1 MPERNPA
8 AALNR
13 IEIFRAGRH
22 TDVNGQQIEFSPA
35 DVAAIAASYDA
46 SAGEAPLVV
55 GHPQINGPAYGW
67 VKELTAE
74 GGVLYAAPHQVDAA
88 FAQLVQDGRFKKR
101 SASFFLPNSPG
112 NPKPGSTY
120 LRHVGFLGAAAPA
133 VAGLRDI
140 QFSATADGVVEFAS
154 NDWAFRNVANMF
166 RSLRD
171 FFIAKDGVESADKT
185 LPQWQIDQLA
195 DAGQS
200 NDVAVPAS
208 FAVADA
214 AAATTVLDA
223 TPLTADFAARETAV
237 NERERQIAVREA
249 AIQADAEARQY
260 ADVLAFCAGLVGQG
274 RLLPR
279 DQPAMAQLLKTLETA
294 ATPQV
299 LNFTAADGTPAAQ
312 PAAKTLRDFLAAQ
325 PAQVDFAERSASQPI
340 DASAD
345 FAAPPGT
352 RVNRDQL
359 TLHAKAVA
367 YSREH
372 PGVAWLDAVR
382 AVAG

>member
-74 GGVLYAAPHQVDAA
+74 SGVLYAAPHQVDAA

-154 NDWAFRNVANMF
+154 SESAFRALADVF
-166 RSLRD
+166 RGLRD

-185 LPQWQIDQLA
+185 LPQWKIDQFADVGMGPDDAVAASFAA
-195 DAGQS
+195 DAGAAT
-200 NDVAVPAS
+200 VAL
-208 FAVADA
+208 A
-214 AAATTVLDA
+214 AA
-223 TPLTADFAARETAV
+223 PLTADFAARETAV
-237 NERERQIAVREA
+237 DERERKIAVREA
-249 AIQADAEARQY
+249 EIQADAEARQC

-274 RLLPR
+274 RMLPR

-299 LNFTAADGTPAAQ
+299 LNFTAADGTVAAQ
-312 PAAKTLRDFLAAQ
+312 PAAETLRAYLSAQ
-325 PAQVDFAERSASQPI
+325 PVQIDFAERSASQSI
-340 DASAD
+340 DATAD

-352 RVNRDQL
+352 SVNRDQL

-367 YSREH
+367 YKREH

-382 AVAG
+382 AVAD

>member
-74 GGVLYAAPHQVDAA
+74 SGVLYAAPHQVDAA

-154 NDWAFRNVANMF
+154 SESAFRALADVF
-166 RSLRD
+166 RGLRD

-185 LPQWQIDQLA
+185 LPQWKIDQFADVGMGPDDAVAASFAA
-195 DAGQS
+195 DAGAAT
-200 NDVAVPAS
+200 VAL
-208 FAVADA
+208 A
-214 AAATTVLDA
+214 AA
-223 TPLTADFAARETAV
+223 PLTADFAARETAID
-237 NERERQIAVREA
+237 ERERQIAAREA
-249 AIQADAEARQY
+249 AIQADADARQY

-299 LNFTAADGTPAAQ
+299 LNFTAADGTVAAQ
-312 PAAKTLRDFLAAQ
+312 PAAETLRAYLSAQ
-325 PAQVDFAERSASQPI
+325 PVQIDFAERSASQSI
-340 DASAD
+340 DATAD

-352 RVNRDQL
+352 SVNRDQL

-367 YSREH
+367 YKREH

-382 AVAG
+382 AVAD